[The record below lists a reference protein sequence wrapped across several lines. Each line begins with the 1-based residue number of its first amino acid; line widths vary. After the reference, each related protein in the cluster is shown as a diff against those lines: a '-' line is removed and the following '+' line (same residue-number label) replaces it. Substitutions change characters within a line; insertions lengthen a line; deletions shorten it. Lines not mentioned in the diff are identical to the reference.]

1 MPSCDKWAN
10 MRMLIVLLSL
20 FISSSAVATQE
31 QVRTTVVILKAMSLK
46 RAELLYDKAVG
57 RSAKTQIVVDR
68 RGRSLVVRD
77 YRSKLEQY
85 KALIGVLDAPGTK
98 KLKIY
103 VRPVVHLKASVLA
116 DKLKPLMKA
125 VSRAPLRMAPMDRA
139 RRLVVMTTWPV
150 YRKLDVLARR
160 LDVRVRR

>member
-1 MPSCDKWAN
+1 MPSCDKWAS
-10 MRMLIVLLSL
+10 MRMVIVLLSL
-20 FISSSAVATQE
+20 FISSAAFATTE
-31 QVRTTVVILKAMSLK
+31 QVRTTVVILKSMSLK

-57 RSAKTQIVVDR
+57 RSAKTQIVVDK

-85 KALIGVLDAPGTK
+85 KSLISVMDAPGAK
-98 KLKIY
+98 DLKVY
-103 VRPVVHLKASVLA
+103 VRPVIHLKASALA
-116 DKLKPLMKA
+116 DKLRPLMKA
-125 VSRAPLRMAPMDRA
+125 VSRSPLRMAPLDRA